1 MNSLALTL
9 FAAPCIPFFDFVD
22 FLEDAMKKKGKTK
35 HQILFEEKTKPFL
48 NDHSVQVQYKIDRK
62 KMKEAIRKLADATE
76 HRIKKLNA
84 ELNFVKE
91 QLKQEI
97 EKRKHA
103 VEMLRQQEPLLS
115 ERVKEISCLYSV
127 ISLLGNKKY
136 ASGEEEIHDIV
147 KVIPTG
153 WQYPEDTCVQIILA
167 GKEYK
172 TDNFKE
178 TPWRQTA
185 EILVNGEPKGI
196 LAVSYLQEKPAKDEG
211 PFYLEE
217 RTLIDVLA
225 KFIGEMIELR
235 LAKKIE

>member
-1 MNSLALTL
+1 MIIQFRFKIKSNA
-9 FAAPCIPFFDFVD
+9 
-22 FLEDAMKKKGKTK
+22 KK
-35 HQILFEEKTKPFL
+35 I
-48 NDHSVQVQYKIDRK
+48 
-62 KMKEAIRKLADATE
+62 KEAIRKIADAAE
-76 HRIKKLNA
+76 QRIKKLNA

-91 QLKQEI
+91 QLRQEI

-103 VEMLRQQEPLLS
+103 VEILRKQEPLLS

-136 ASGEEEIHDIV
+136 ASDEEKIHDIV
-147 KVIPTG
+147 KLIPTG
-153 WQYPEDTCVQIILA
+153 WQYPEDTCVQIILE

-211 PFYLEE
+211 PFYMEE
-217 RTLIDVLA
+217 RTLIDVIA
-225 KFIGEMIELR
+225 KFLGEMIELK

>member
-1 MNSLALTL
+1 
-9 FAAPCIPFFDFVD
+9 
-22 FLEDAMKKKGKTK
+22 MKKKGKTK
-35 HQILFEEKTKPFL
+35 QQILFEEKTKPFL
-48 NDHSVQVQYKIDRK
+48 NDYSVQVQDKIDRK
-62 KMKEAIRKLADATE
+62 KMKEAIRKIADATGQ
-76 HRIKKLNA
+76 RIKKLNA
-84 ELNFVKE
+84 QLNFVKE
-91 QLKQEI
+91 QLRQEI

-103 VEMLRQQEPLLS
+103 VEILRQQEPLLS

-127 ISLLGNKKY
+127 IGLLGNKKY
-136 ASGEEEIHDIV
+136 ASDEEKIQDIV
-147 KVIPTG
+147 KLIPTG
-153 WQYPEDTCVQIILA
+153 WQYPEDTCVQIILE

-217 RTLIDVLA
+217 RTLIDVIA
-225 KFIGEMIELR
+225 KFLGEMIELK
-235 LAKKIE
+235 LAKKIDMSGR

>member
-1 MNSLALTL
+1 
-9 FAAPCIPFFDFVD
+9 
-22 FLEDAMKKKGKTK
+22 MKKKGKTK
-35 HQILFEEKTKPFL
+35 QQILFEEKTKPLL
-48 NDHSVQVQYKIDRK
+48 NDYSVQVQDMIDRK
-62 KMKEAIRKLADATE
+62 KVKEAIRKLADATE
-76 HRIKKLNA
+76 QRINKLNA

-91 QLKQEI
+91 LLRQAI
-97 EKRKHA
+97 EKQKHA
-103 VEMLRQQEPLLS
+103 VEILRQQEPLLS

-136 ASGEEEIHDIV
+136 VSDDEKIHDIV
-147 KVIPTG
+147 KLIPTG
-153 WQYPEDTCVQIILA
+153 WQYPEDTCVQIILE

-178 TPWRQTA
+178 TPWKQIA

-196 LAVSYLQEKPAKDEG
+196 LAVSYLQQKPAKDEG

-217 RTLIDVLA
+217 RTLIDVIA
-225 KFIGEMIELR
+225 KFLGEMIELK

>member
-1 MNSLALTL
+1 MN
-9 FAAPCIPFFDFVD
+9 DY
-22 FLEDAMKKKGKTK
+22 
-35 HQILFEEKTKPFL
+35 
-48 NDHSVQVQYKIDRK
+48 SVQVQDKIDRK
-62 KMKEAIRKLADATE
+62 KIKEAIRKIADATE
-76 HRIKKLNA
+76 QRIKKLNA

-91 QLKQEI
+91 QLRQEI

-103 VEMLRQQEPLLS
+103 MEILRKQEPLLS

-136 ASGEEEIHDIV
+136 ASGEEKIHDIV
-147 KVIPTG
+147 KLIPTG
-153 WQYPEDTCVQIILA
+153 WQYPEDTCVQIILE

-211 PFYLEE
+211 PFYMEE

-225 KFIGEMIELR
+225 KFLGEMIELK

>member
-1 MNSLALTL
+1 
-9 FAAPCIPFFDFVD
+9 
-22 FLEDAMKKKGKTK
+22 MKKKGKTK
-35 HQILFEEKTKPFL
+35 PQILFEETTKPFL
-48 NDHSVQVQYKIDRK
+48 NDYSVQVQDEIERK
-62 KMKEAIRKLADATE
+62 KIKEAIRKIADAAE
-76 HRIKKLNA
+76 QRIKKLNA

-91 QLKQEI
+91 ELRQEI

-103 VEMLRQQEPLLS
+103 VEILRKQEPLLS

-136 ASGEEEIHDIV
+136 VSNEARIHDIV
-147 KVIPTG
+147 KLIPTG
-153 WQYPEDTCVQIILA
+153 WQYPENTCVQIILE

-185 EILVNGEPKGI
+185 EILVKGEPKGI
-196 LAVSYLQEKPAKDEG
+196 LAISYLQEKPAKDEG

-217 RTLIDVLA
+217 RTLIEVIA
-225 KFIGEMIELR
+225 KFLGEMTELK

>member
-1 MNSLALTL
+1 
-9 FAAPCIPFFDFVD
+9 
-22 FLEDAMKKKGKTK
+22 MKKKGKTK
-35 HQILFEEKTKPFL
+35 QQILFEETTRPFL
-48 NDHSVQVQYKIDRK
+48 NDYSVQVQDEIEGKKI
-62 KMKEAIRKLADATE
+62 KEGIRKIADAAE
-76 HRIKKLNA
+76 QRIKKLNA
-84 ELNFVKE
+84 ELNFVKG
-91 QLKQEI
+91 QLRQEI

-103 VEMLRQQEPLLS
+103 VEILRKQEPLLS

-136 ASGEEEIHDIV
+136 VSNEARIHDIV
-147 KVIPTG
+147 KLIPTG
-153 WQYPEDTCVQIILA
+153 WQYPENTCVQIILE

-196 LAVSYLQEKPAKDEG
+196 LTVSYLQEKPAKDEG

-217 RTLIDVLA
+217 RTLIEVIA
-225 KFIGEMIELR
+225 KFLGEMTELK

>member
-1 MNSLALTL
+1 
-9 FAAPCIPFFDFVD
+9 
-22 FLEDAMKKKGKTK
+22 MKKKGKTK
-35 HQILFEEKTKPFL
+35 QQILFEEKTKPFL
-48 NDHSVQVQYKIDRK
+48 DEYSVQVQDEIERK
-62 KMKEAIRKLADATE
+62 KIKEAIRKIADAAE
-76 HRIKKLNA
+76 QRIKKLNA

-91 QLKQEI
+91 QLRQEI
-97 EKRKHA
+97 QKRKHA
-103 VEMLRQQEPLLS
+103 VEILRQQEPLLS

-136 ASGEEEIHDIV
+136 ASGEEKIHDIV
-147 KVIPTG
+147 KLIPTG
-153 WQYPEDTCVQIILA
+153 WQYPEDTCVQIILE

-217 RTLIDVLA
+217 RTLIDVIA
-225 KFIGEMIELR
+225 KFLGEMIELK

>member
-1 MNSLALTL
+1 
-9 FAAPCIPFFDFVD
+9 
-22 FLEDAMKKKGKTK
+22 MKKKGKTK
-35 HQILFEEKTKPFL
+35 QQILFEEKTKPFL
-48 NDHSVQVQYKIDRK
+48 NDYSVQVQDKIDRK
-62 KMKEAIRKLADATE
+62 KIKEAIRKIADAAE
-76 HRIKKLNA
+76 QRIKKLNA

-91 QLKQEI
+91 QLRQAI
-97 EKRKHA
+97 EKQKHA
-103 VEMLRQQEPLLS
+103 VEILRQQEPLLS

-136 ASGEEEIHDIV
+136 ASDEDKIHDIV
-147 KVIPTG
+147 KLIPTG
-153 WQYPEDTCVQIILA
+153 WQYPEDTCVQIILE

-211 PFYLEE
+211 PFYMEE
-217 RTLIDVLA
+217 RTLIDVIA
-225 KFIGEMIELR
+225 KFLGEMIELK